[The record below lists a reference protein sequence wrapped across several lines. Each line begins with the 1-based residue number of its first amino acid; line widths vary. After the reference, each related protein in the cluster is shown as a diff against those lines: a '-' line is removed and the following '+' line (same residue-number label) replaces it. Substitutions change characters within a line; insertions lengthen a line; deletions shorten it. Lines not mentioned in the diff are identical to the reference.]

1 MLRKQDSKLGGSK
14 APRRFFLEGSE
25 RTFASHGLSGC
36 CPGFALQFSTLRLV
50 AHKVGEPAREVGL
63 HDLQTQVPSARVQRQ
78 VLKIANIPA
87 AEGASAVARQRPVIF
102 IHRGRVV
109 IEDLLS
115 GDNIR
120 NGDQSHV
127 IANSCVWRAG
137 VIDEY
142 PRRLDVH
149 VKSRPDLERITLPR
163 AFGYRLFKVDQRPG
177 KAEDFLAF
185 AKYRTGEDPFTETT
199 IANADLVTHCPL

>member
-1 MLRKQDSKLGGSK
+1 M
-14 APRRFFLEGSE
+14 
-25 RTFASHGLSGC
+25 
-36 CPGFALQFSTLRLV
+36 
-50 AHKVGEPAREVGL
+50 
-63 HDLQTQVPSARVQRQ
+63 
-78 VLKIANIPA
+78 LKIADVHT
-87 AEGASAVARQRPVIF
+87 AERSAEARQRPVIF

-109 IEDLLS
+109 IENLLS

-127 IANSCVWRAG
+127 IANSCIWGAR

-142 PRRLDVH
+142 PRRSDVH

-177 KAEDFLAF
+177 EAEDFFAF
-185 AKYRTGEDPFTETT
+185 ANYRAGEDPFTETT